1 MVEGPGATK
10 NARNARKL
18 VGCRLASVEG
28 ADVPVGAKLA
38 EVLCLGK
45 EVWLIFASDAAA
57 ATGDDSDDV
66 VDLCGGSDKDDD
78 SVIDLTS
85 EKDDGSTRPP
95 TPPPKQEHAVRVH
108 FGMSGSLKVDA
119 KTPGYG
125 ARALRCT
132 FDGGRTLE
140 VFNVG
145 EYGGVHAARNV
156 AKVREKVFTRTSL
169 DVCSE
174 AFDAAAAAARLA
186 RETSKTVTICAES
199 LFYGPVGRST
209 GQLYTGR
216 RRRDGPERLAGHG
229 QHYQERGAP

>member
-1 MVEGPGATK
+1 MRPACTRRAHREETMVEGPGATK

-18 VGCRLASVEG
+18 VGYRLASIDG
-28 ADVPVGAKLA
+28 IDSVPVGARLA

-45 EVWLIFASDAAA
+45 QVWLIFASEAAA
-57 ATGDDSDDV
+57 ATGDDSDDDV
-66 VDLCGGSDKDDD
+66 VDLCGESDKEDD
-78 SVIDLTS
+78 VIDLTS
-85 EKDDGSTRPP
+85 EKDDGSRPP
-95 TPPPKQEHAVRVH
+95 TPPPKCEHAVRVH

-125 ARALRCT
+125 ARALRCA

-145 EYGGVHAARNV
+145 EYGGVHAARDV

-199 LFYGPVGRST
+199 LLRSHWAHHWSIIHRSPLLRWT
-209 GQLYTGR
+209 KV
-216 RRRDGPERLAGHG
+216 
-229 QHYQERGAP
+229 